1 MRKQFSKEK
10 MAVLEKLSDI
20 IAMRALSDLAC
31 AQEKSNNVRKDIED
45 LRTLQGSIS
54 TGGSEIPMI
63 TAMTASEK
71 LIRAQ
76 ERQLLQ
82 DHARAEVVRLEALS
96 SARKAEQKRLLL
108 KAVLHQAS

>member
-1 MRKQFSKEK
+1 MRKRFSKEK
-10 MAVLEKLSDI
+10 MAVLSKLSDI
-20 IAMRALSDLAC
+20 IAMRALSGLAC
-31 AQEKSNNVRKDIED
+31 AQKKSNYVRKDVED
-45 LRTLQGSIS
+45 LRALQRSIS
-54 TGGSEIPMI
+54 AGSSEIPMI

-71 LIRAQ
+71 LIRTQ

>member
-1 MRKQFSKEK
+1 MRKRVSKEK

-20 IAMRALSDLAC
+20 IAMRALSGLAH
-31 AQEKSNNVRKDIED
+31 AQEKSNNIKKDIED
-45 LRTLQGSIS
+45 LRALQRSIS
-54 TGGSEIPMI
+54 AGSSEIPMI

-76 ERQLLQ
+76 ERQVLQ
-82 DHARAEVVRLEALS
+82 DHARAEVARLEALS

-108 KAVLHQAS
+108 KAVIHQAS